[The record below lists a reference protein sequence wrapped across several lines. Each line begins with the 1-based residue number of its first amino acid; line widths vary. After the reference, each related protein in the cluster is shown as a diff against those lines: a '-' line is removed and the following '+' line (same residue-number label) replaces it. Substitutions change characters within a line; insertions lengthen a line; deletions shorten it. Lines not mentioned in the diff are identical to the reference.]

1 MNSDCILIL
10 DEMYLQ
16 KSSEY
21 HERTYVGSDESI
33 LCFMIVGLKESI
45 PYVIKACPG
54 TTITRELVYE
64 QICRIFFNIK
74 VSQV

>member
-1 MNSDCILIL
+1 MNSDCVLIL

-21 HERTYVGSDESI
+21 NGGKYVGLDEDGKFYKGI

-45 PYVIKACPG
+45 
-54 TTITRELVYE
+54 
-64 QICRIFFNIK
+64 
-74 VSQV
+74 SHM